1 MKKFNFRLDSVL
13 RLYEAKLE
21 LEKQKLAQTLGQEQ
35 QVLRTIAGRT
45 QEMRR
50 QNEALR
56 ELIEL
61 RSADLRALSAYNLSA
76 QTHMIVLHEEL
87 ARIRSVLHLQR
98 EAVARE
104 ERKVKLVSK
113 LKAAKR
119 AEWEQAVNRQL
130 ELESQEI
137 SLAVNRIK

>member
-137 SLAVNRIK
+137 WLAVNRIK

>member
-21 LEKQKLAQTLGQEQ
+21 LEKQKLAQALAQEQ

-137 SLAVNRIK
+137 WLAVNRIK